1 MEKKRVFG
9 LLIASFVI
17 ISLSAS
23 FVSAQGGLSA
33 LADFID
39 DTVEGFTPLL
49 EPALGVDTSVAG
61 GGGTLFAKVL
71 LVILVLLIVMA
82 VLEQIDLFAGR
93 KKTEF
98 FIGLIVGILGVRF
111 LPTGFVDAI
120 LLPSTAL
127 VGAITIGIPFVI
139 FGIVISKLENPMVRK
154 VGWII
159 FGALLFL
166 MALYNDQ
173 AMQLY
178 IIFIIA
184 CGIAFYLDGTLHR
197 WFRRSYMRLEIEKG
211 TSAEARN
218 IIEKIKKAEADLGRS
233 KTARERRAFEKEIA
247 TLNANLRALK

>member
-1 MEKKRVFG
+1 
-9 LLIASFVI
+9 VI

-71 LVILVLLIVMA
+71 LVILVLLIIMA
-82 VLEQIDLFAGR
+82 VLDQIDLFAGR

-111 LPTGFVDAI
+111 LPNNMVDAI
-120 LLPSTAL
+120 LFPSTAF
-127 VGAITIGIPFVI
+127 VGALTIGIPFI
-139 FGIVISKLENPMVRK
+139 IYGIVLSKLTNPMMRK

-159 FGALLFL
+159 FGVLLFI
-166 MALYNDQ
+166 MATYNDE
-173 AMQLY
+173 AVYLY
-178 IIFIIA
+178 TVFIIVCA
-184 CGIAFYLDGTLHR
+184 IAFWYDGTLHR
-197 WFRRSYMRLEIEKG
+197 WFRKSAMRLEVAKG
-211 TSAEARN
+211 TSAQARN
-218 IIEKIKKAEADLGRS
+218 IMEKIAEAEDDLGRAE
-233 KTARERRAFEKEIA
+233 TGPERAAFMKKIKE
-247 TLNANLRALK
+247 LNANLRALK